1 MADKQALIVVSRP
14 AALFAIA
21 SKLEHGNQVTR
32 NEKTDRLAT
41 TVPLHKDWRIGRHGG
56 DGVCAEG
63 FDDLATFV
71 SSKVEQVKIR
81 SFIVALEGS
90 GVSARSINSA
100 FINVDHALS
109 LASPSNVRNGS
120 TFVVRADWF

>member
-1 MADKQALIVVSRP
+1 M
-14 AALFAIA
+14 A

-32 NEKTDRLAT
+32 NEKTYRLAT
-41 TVPLHKDWRIGRHGG
+41 TVPLHKDWRIARHGG

-63 FDDLATFV
+63 FYDLATFV
-71 SSKVEQVKIR
+71 SRKVEQVKIR

-100 FINVDHALS
+100 FINVNHTL
-109 LASPSNVRNGS
+109 
-120 TFVVRADWF
+120 